1 MRYRI
6 FNKINE
12 KVSLLGMGAMRLP
25 ETADGEV
32 DEKEAIDIIR
42 SSVDSGVNYVDTAY
56 NYHGGKSEVIVG
68 KALKDGYRQ
77 KVLLAD
83 KMPIWMAK
91 DEDKMKEIF
100 DTQLERLDVDCIDM
114 YLVHSV
120 NVPNWK
126 RAKKLNLLPFLEEM
140 KAQGKIRYIG
150 FSFHDTAEALEHIL
164 QNHPEM
170 EFVQLQMN
178 YLDWE
183 SAEVQSRKCYEV
195 ASKHGKPVIVM
206 EPVKGGTLADV
217 PVEVRESFAA
227 YHPDFSV
234 PSWAIRFVAS
244 LDNVAMVLSGM
255 SNMEQLMDNISY
267 MKEFVPMNAE
277 EIELVHKAAEMIKDS
292 IAIPCTGCSYCT
304 EGCPMQIAIPD
315 LFRVYNKSKRGEISD
330 VEADEEYRQLTEPGG
345 KARECLACGQC
356 QVACPQHLEIINY
369 LKDVAKC
376 MEKQD

>member
-91 DEDKMKEIF
+91 DEAKMKEIF

-150 FSFHDTAEALEHIL
+150 FSFHDSYELFEEVLGAYPWDFCQIQLNYMDKDLQAGVKGLKAAAERGLG
-164 QNHPEM
+164 
-170 EFVQLQMN
+170 V
-178 YLDWE
+178 
-183 SAEVQSRKCYEV
+183 
-195 ASKHGKPVIVM
+195 VIM
-206 EPVKGGTLADV
+206 EPLKGGRITDAVPPTVQKIWDEAPIKRTPAEWAFKWLANM
-217 PVEVRESFAA
+217 PEVT
-227 YHPDFSV
+227 V
-234 PSWAIRFVAS
+234 
-244 LDNVAMVLSGM
+244 MLSGM
-255 SNMEQLMDNISY
+255 
-267 MKEFVPMNAE
+267 NAE
-277 EIELVHKAAEMIKDS
+277 SQLQENMKTLSDEHVADLTQEEKDLIDRVSDEYNRLIKYS
-292 IAIPCTGCSYCT
+292 CTGCNYCMPCPQKLDIPRILRYFNDWNIYEQNPST
-304 EGCPMQIAIPD
+304 KLEYTTWIPAGRHASDCIGCKAC
-315 LFRVYNKSKRGEISD
+315 
-330 VEADEEYRQLTEPGG
+330 EE
-345 KARECLACGQC
+345 K
-356 QVACPQHLEIINY
+356 CPQHLLISQAMKEAAEAMG
-369 LKDVAKC
+369 V
-376 MEKQD
+376 

>member
-91 DEDKMKEIF
+91 DETKMKEIF

-150 FSFHDTAEALEHIL
+150 FSFHDSYELFEEVLGAYPWDFCQIQLNYMDKDLQAGVKGLKAAAERGLG
-164 QNHPEM
+164 
-170 EFVQLQMN
+170 V
-178 YLDWE
+178 
-183 SAEVQSRKCYEV
+183 
-195 ASKHGKPVIVM
+195 VIM
-206 EPVKGGTLADV
+206 EPLKGGRITDAVPPTVQKIWDEAPIKRTPAEWAFKWLANM
-217 PVEVRESFAA
+217 PEVT
-227 YHPDFSV
+227 V
-234 PSWAIRFVAS
+234 
-244 LDNVAMVLSGM
+244 MLSGM
-255 SNMEQLMDNISY
+255 
-267 MKEFVPMNAE
+267 NAE
-277 EIELVHKAAEMIKDS
+277 SQLQENMKTLSDEHVADLTQEEKDLIDRVSDEYNRLIKYS
-292 IAIPCTGCSYCT
+292 CTGCNYCMPCPQKLDIPRILRYFNDWNIYEQNPST
-304 EGCPMQIAIPD
+304 KLEYTTWIPAGRHASDCIGCKAC
-315 LFRVYNKSKRGEISD
+315 
-330 VEADEEYRQLTEPGG
+330 EE
-345 KARECLACGQC
+345 K
-356 QVACPQHLEIINY
+356 CPQHLPISQAMKEAAEAMG
-369 LKDVAKC
+369 V
-376 MEKQD
+376 